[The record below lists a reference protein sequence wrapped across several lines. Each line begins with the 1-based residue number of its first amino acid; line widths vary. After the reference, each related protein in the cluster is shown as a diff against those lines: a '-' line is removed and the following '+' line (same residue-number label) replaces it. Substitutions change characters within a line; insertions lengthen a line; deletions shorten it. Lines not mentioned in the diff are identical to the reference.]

1 MEKDET
7 IISFIG
13 SCKLASPLGQFL
25 EQLVVKDSY
34 WQIGTRFD
42 DHDIPEWYET

>member
-13 SCKLASPLGQFL
+13 SCKLGQFL

-34 WQIGTRFD
+34 WQIGTCFD